1 MKGLFD
7 IYGERTGKRI
17 VLRNIFVGVKD
28 AKSDDEAGKKI
39 KKKVL

>member
-7 IYGERTGKRI
+7 IYGERTVKRI

-28 AKSDDEAGKKI
+28 DERRSTQQPVGCEE
-39 KKKVL
+39 